1 MSRPADFNKELE
13 RYIERRKIDNIPEK
27 RSKRRREEP
36 DIDDETKRAIEDYS
50 TDERVKVIE
59 GNDSSVWARIV
70 GFFSSIFGVDKS
82 QEEEI
87 LDDESIE
94 EEYKESDQEV
104 EKIIEQEEQIEEQYK
119 PKKGFF
125 VRLFGRTKSQE
136 AELEEN
142 IEELKLK
149 CDEYQE
155 DIDVLSSELKRTF
168 KVTNS
173 IITSLSDRY
182 VEKIKK
188 SDEFKEYK
196 QIISRFNAYRKSK
209 SKKDEKEQFK

>member
-13 RYIERRKIDNIPEK
+13 RYIEKRKIDNITEK
-27 RSKRRREEP
+27 RNKRRREES
-36 DIDDETKRAIEDYS
+36 DIDEETKRAIEDYS

-59 GNDSSVWARIV
+59 GNNASVWTQIV
-70 GFFSSIFGVDKS
+70 GFFSSIFGADKS
-82 QEEEI
+82 QNEELSNEE
-87 LDDESIE
+87 DIE

-104 EKIIEQEEQIEEQYK
+104 EEIIEQEEQIEEEYK

-125 VRLFGRTKSQE
+125 ARFFGRTKWQE
-136 AELEEN
+136 EELEGN
-142 IEELKLK
+142 IEKLKLK

-155 DIDVLSSELKRTF
+155 DIDMLSSELRRTF

-182 VEKIKK
+182 IEKIKK

-196 QIISRFNAYRKSK
+196 QIISRFNAYRKSRR
-209 SKKDEKEQFK
+209 EKA